1 MDSVTVFCGSR
12 PGAKPEFAAATAEL
26 GAALARAGV
35 RIVYGGG
42 SRGLMG
48 VLAEAALAEGGEVI
62 GIIPRFLEAREVAHR
77 GLTEL
82 VIVDSMQHRKDRL
95 IAAGDAVIV
104 LPGGF
109 GTMDELLEV
118 LTMKLLGVHAKPILI
133 CNVAGWA
140 DALLAAFEAAIEA
153 DFAVRDV
160 RRAWEIVP
168 DTAHAVRWLA
178 RVGQA
183 PR

>member
-1 MDSVTVFCGSR
+1 MQCLRAVNAAHGCIAGGTAPEGTPRRERMDSVTVFCGSR
-12 PGAKPEFAAATAEL
+12 HGAKPEFVAATAEL
-26 GAALARAGV
+26 GAALARAGL

-95 IAAGDAVIV
+95 
-104 LPGGF
+104 
-109 GTMDELLEV
+109 
-118 LTMKLLGVHAKPILI
+118 
-133 CNVAGWA
+133 
-140 DALLAAFEAAIEA
+140 
-153 DFAVRDV
+153 
-160 RRAWEIVP
+160 
-168 DTAHAVRWLA
+168 
-178 RVGQA
+178 
-183 PR
+183 